1 MQSPPSPESSHRR
14 PEELHARVCSDREGA
29 SSQLPAWLW
38 ERSGARAARLGRKRS
53 RCSAYLRSRGT
64 WDRSARWV
72 RTVRAGPR
80 YRPETSAPLCPW
92 TVAVRGSLT
101 NVFFTTP
108 GPVSPPFPSSS
119 VGLAAGFGT
128 RQAWPAGPLCHSTGH
143 LLTFLSLVSRLQ
155 HEAAVVGLSHACET
169 LRTASVSQPLEAHR
183 GRASRQVSAF
193 LNGLPGDLDA
203 PGI

>member
-1 MQSPPSPESSHRR
+1 MQSPLSPESSHRR
-14 PEELHARVCSDREGA
+14 AEELHARACSDREGA

-53 RCSAYLRSRGT
+53 RRSAYLRSRGT
-64 WDRSARWV
+64 WDRSARCV

-80 YRPETSAPLCPW
+80 DRPETSAPLCPW
-92 TVAVRGSLT
+92 TAAVRGSLT
-101 NVFFTTP
+101 SSSP
-108 GPVSPPFPSSS
+108 PQALSPPPFPSSS
-119 VGLAAGFGT
+119 VGLAAGLGT
-128 RQAWPAGPLCHSTGH
+128 RRAWPAGPLCHATGH

-155 HEAAVVGLSHACET
+155 HEAAVVGLSHARET